1 VLARTRAL
9 LGRKSHAAAA
19 MGIETRFFI
28 AAMQFS

>member
-19 MGIETRFFI
+19 MDIEKRLFI
-28 AAMQFS
+28 TAMNIS